1 MKECE
6 WCGDDFR
13 GEGIVLGTHHFC
25 SDNCRNEFRK
35 DVGDEE
41 ASARST
47 GSPDKNDI

>member
-25 SDNCRNEFRK
+25 SENCREEFRR

-41 ASARST
+41 AKAESAGRADET
-47 GSPDKNDI
+47 ET